1 MARIVG
7 IFENGSTIG
16 NVVDQLQFNNI
27 TDVHVIEAGQNI
39 EDMVQQ
45 MHVLGVPG
53 DQIAEYRRRLEAQ
66 RWLVIVQ
73 ASALE
78 LPTVQRA
85 FRSGQALDIDL
96 LPESMA

>member
-7 IFENGSTIG
+7 IFENGSTVG
-16 NVVDQLQFNNI
+16 DVVDQLQFNNI
-27 TDVHVIEAGQNI
+27 TDIHVVEAGQNI
-39 EDMVQQ
+39 DHVVQQ
-45 MHVLGVPG
+45 MPALGVPH
-53 DQIAEYRRRLEAQ
+53 DQIDEYSRRLEAQ

-85 FRSGQALDIDL
+85 FRSAQALDIDL
-96 LPESMA
+96 LPESAA

>member
-7 IFENGSTIG
+7 IFENGSTVG
-16 NVVDQLQFNNI
+16 DVVEQLQFNNI
-27 TDVHVIEAGQNI
+27 SDITVLGAEQNI
-39 EDMVQQ
+39 EEVVQQ
-45 MHVLGVPG
+45 MPVLGVPQ
-53 DQIAEYRRRLEAQ
+53 DQIVEYRRRLEAQ

>member
-7 IFENGSTIG
+7 IFENGSMVG
-16 NVVDQLQFNNI
+16 GVVDQLQFNNI
-27 TDVHVIEAGQNI
+27 TDIQVIEGGQTI
-39 EDMVQQ
+39 EDQVQQ
-45 MHVLGVPG
+45 MPGLGVPQ

-73 ASALE
+73 AGALE

-85 FRSGQALDIDL
+85 FRAGQALDIDL